1 MCEFELQTLLSR
13 DVTAPS
19 HCIDSV
25 MVLETQDVTS
35 HHGTPFTPEA
45 LLPVLSK
52 AADDLTECCQ
62 GPVALQSG
70 ARDRLRSH

>member
-1 MCEFELQTLLSR
+1 MCDFESQTPLSR

-35 HHGTPFTPEA
+35 HHGTSSPH
-45 LLPVLSK
+45 
-52 AADDLTECCQ
+52 
-62 GPVALQSG
+62 
-70 ARDRLRSH
+70 RLCSLCLAKRQMT

>member
-1 MCEFELQTLLSR
+1 MCDFELQTPLSR

-35 HHGTPFTPEA
+35 HHGTSSPH
-45 LLPVLSK
+45 
-52 AADDLTECCQ
+52 
-62 GPVALQSG
+62 
-70 ARDRLRSH
+70 RLCSLCLAKRQMT